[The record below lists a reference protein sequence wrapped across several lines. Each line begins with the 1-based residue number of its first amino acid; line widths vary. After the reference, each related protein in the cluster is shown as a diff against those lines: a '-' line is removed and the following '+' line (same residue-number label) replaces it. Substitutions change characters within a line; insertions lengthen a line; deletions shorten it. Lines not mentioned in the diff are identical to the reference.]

1 MQLDSEKDLYEPVR
15 QALRQRFAEKGEC
28 HLEVTATGISQ
39 DIRRLLDDSA
49 VYILEIENKKPDLLG
64 YVVVKSESGFESK
77 RLIVAEVKKASLTLD
92 DIYQVKM
99 YAEMFDARY
108 AFLISPTGFKEA
120 RRRFLRHRWG
130 VLSIGGTY
138 ERITVMRLLE
148 DGSLELDEELCH
160 SNPFLPEK

>member
-15 QALRQRFAEKGEC
+15 QALRQRFAKKGEC

-39 DIRRLLDDSA
+39 DIKRLLDDSA
-49 VYILEIENKKPDLLG
+49 VYILETENKKPDLLG
-64 YVVVKSESGFESK
+64 YVVVRFESGSESR
-77 RLIVAEVKKASLTLD
+77 RLVVAEVKKASLTLD

-99 YAEMFDARY
+99 YAEMFDARH
-108 AFLISPTGFKEA
+108 AFLISPAGFKEA
-120 RRRFLRHRWG
+120 RRRFLRQRWS

-138 ERITVMRLLE
+138 EHITVMRLLE

-160 SNPFLPEK
+160 SNPFLPER